1 MNYQCHLN
9 KQNWLGYWN
18 CLLNKQS
25 LRWIP
30 NINICKSLVY
40 QQFSQ
45 GAVSYVTMWSRVVAV
60 VLVSCLV
67 SSVVSFADLEDNVV
81 PENSLQDLIVRTK
94 KSPAEDNEKTP
105 SQSESKSNSELKAVL
120 TEDIKRKIDDLKEL
134 KNAYHKVE
142 ADFFGSG
149 TLKSSTEKSSSEI
162 ILASESNNPMQTSSS
177 ESDDQSVRV
186 ARTFFSLPSSYPVNN
201 QNLNKKYDSQTG
213 ALPNNLYS
221 NGKYQSISSTDSSG
235 DRDSPY
241 IAQYNPSSRTFGATG
256 IKGAFEVEHHKVP
269 DIKPEVSIHT
279 PGISIKPVDLVLP
292 TTPVHTAPPAV
303 NLVLPASLPT
313 VTVSEH
319 KPHEAA
325 VHTTKH
331 ETNVPLYYEK
341 NEIGTPGSFFS
352 KQIILGPSKDYSEG
366 NSYHPHSSYP
376 YGDAYYQPEYSSY
389 PQVYPYGGSSS
400 YLYAADGHSSPGYS
414 SYPHAQANYNY
425 RPVYSPGYYYQQG
438 HGYYPVGG
446 NYRSNRDLST
456 QFQRYQ
462 DELDSVLSQ
471 FFRADSVGGEASSA
485 NFGNNSTVDQLT
497 GDIER
502 EEKKIKTLQEELKTP
517 QGSNHGSGV
526 SQSFVKWLSEE
537 IDTVYSKWIH
547 LKDDITKTKHDSEA
561 IAKHT

>member
-1 MNYQCHLN
+1 
-9 KQNWLGYWN
+9 
-18 CLLNKQS
+18 
-25 LRWIP
+25 
-30 NINICKSLVY
+30 
-40 QQFSQ
+40 
-45 GAVSYVTMWSRVVAV
+45 MWSRVVSF

-67 SSVVSFADLEDNVV
+67 SSVVSLVDLEDNVV
-81 PENSLQDLIVRTK
+81 PEDSLQDLTVRIK
-94 KSPAEDNEKTP
+94 KSPAEDNVKTP

-149 TLKSSTEKSSSEI
+149 SLKSSIEKSSSEI
-162 ILASESNNPMQTSSS
+162 LALESNNPVQASSA
-177 ESDDQSVRV
+177 ESNDESVRV
-186 ARTFFSLPSSYPVNN
+186 ARTFFSLPSAFPGNS

-213 ALPNNLYS
+213 ALPDNLYS

-235 DRDSPY
+235 DRDAPY
-241 IAQYNPSSRTFGATG
+241 IAQYNPSSRTFGVGG
-256 IKGAFEVEHHKVP
+256 IKGAIEVEHHKIP

-279 PGISIKPVDLVLP
+279 LPGISIKPVDLVLP
-292 TTPVHTAPPAV
+292 ATPVHPVPPAV
-303 NLVLPASLPT
+303 NVVLPASLPT

-319 KPHEAA
+319 KPHDAA
-325 VHTTKH
+325 VHNTKH
-331 ETNVPLYYEK
+331 ETNAPIYYEK

-352 KQIILGPSKDYSEG
+352 KQIILGPSKDYGEG
-366 NSYHPHSSYP
+366 NSFHPYTSYSSHPH
-376 YGDAYYQPEYSSY
+376 GDAYYQPEYSSY

-414 SYPHAQANYNY
+414 SYPHAQASY

-438 HGYYPVGG
+438 QAYYPVGG

-497 GDIER
+497 EDIER
-502 EEKKIKTLQEELKTP
+502 EEKKIKMLQEELKAP
-517 QGSNHGSGV
+517 QGSNNGAGV

-547 LKDDITKTKHDSEA
+547 LKDDITKTKHDSG
-561 IAKHT
+561 AKDKEDLKHEEIKV